1 MILLNLKKTFIM
13 LRFPKKKNF
22 WHEKKRINLFL
33 DKLIVFLYSKMIGF
47 HSTDKVNGI
56 PLSRNF
62 VDNFLDIKNNTFLLH
77 HSHITGEIKR
87 FAHNYCNQKVRE
99 N

>member
-22 WHEKKRINLFL
+22 WHEKKKRNLFL

-56 PLSRNF
+56 PLSRN
-62 VDNFLDIKNNTFLLH
+62 NLLDIKNNTFLLH